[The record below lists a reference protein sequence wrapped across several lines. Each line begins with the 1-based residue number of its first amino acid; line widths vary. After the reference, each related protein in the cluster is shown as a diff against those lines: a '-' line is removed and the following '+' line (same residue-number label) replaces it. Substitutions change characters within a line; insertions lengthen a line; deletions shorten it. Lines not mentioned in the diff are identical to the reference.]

1 MNYIYPYLEPVLN
14 LWDDLTHDKK
24 FKELTE
30 VPGDWHSK
38 WLANQRYRVNDQ
50 YKEQVRKFNE
60 DPNLADFLW
69 DNKYRFTLL
78 AFVERLYNLRQ
89 AQGFLKTR
97 FQVADSNIGALN
109 AIRGQG
115 LLGSFRGNLL
125 NLFHVVG
132 VHYHALLYANNDP
145 TRYIM
150 FSTLFELALYPL
162 DTVRTLYYADVN
174 RQFKSVFDCVAQTVE
189 KRGFGQFYQGVPFK
203 LVYNALFATNL
214 MAYANDSNLVYATFP
229 LWVLSYG
236 FLTLKTRLQ
245 IAGSPLSYQKGD
257 AEALFN
263 SIIRRE
269 SIRGLYSGLIPFL
282 ALNIGAAYCLPSLFS
297 KEKQREILGAI
308 RKQAPPEPRGSK
320 YL

>member
-14 LWDDLTHDKK
+14 LWEDLTHDKK
-24 FKELTE
+24 WKEMTE
-30 VPGDWHSK
+30 LPGDWHTK
-38 WLANQRYRVNDQ
+38 WLANQRYRVNDK

-60 DPNLADFLW
+60 ETTLTDFLW

-89 AQGFLKTR
+89 AQGFLKAR

-125 NLFHVVG
+125 NLFHFVG

-162 DTVRTLYYADVN
+162 DTLRTLYYADVN
-174 RQFKSVFDCVAQTVE
+174 RQFKSVFDCVTQTVE
-189 KRGFGQFYQGVPFK
+189 KRGLGQFYQGIPFK
-203 LVYNALFATNL
+203 LVYNAIFGLNL
-214 MAYANDSNLVYATFP
+214 VAFTNDSNLVYATFP

-269 SIRGLYSGLIPFL
+269 SIRGLYSGLLPFL
-282 ALNIGAAYCLPSLFS
+282 ALNIGAAYCFPSLLNET
-297 KEKQREILGAI
+297 KRREILGAI
-308 RKQAPPEPRGSK
+308 RATAPPEPRGSK
-320 YL
+320 YF